1 MSTPTGKGRIRSF
14 NPSTWWGEVEVLS
27 SATPMRFHGTCFL
40 VNGPQ
45 RLPEEGEDVI
55 VVFADEALNK
65 IVAIRA
71 GARAERRSS
80 ESDGSL
86 QAIS

>member
-1 MSTPTGKGRIRSF
+1 MSTPTGKGRIRAF
-14 NPSTWWGEVEVLS
+14 DPSTWWGKVEISS
-27 SATPMRFHGTCFL
+27 SASLVRFHGTCFL

-45 RLPEEGEDVI
+45 RLPEEGEEVT
-55 VVFADEALNK
+55 VVFADEALDK

-80 ESDGSL
+80 ESDSNL
-86 QAIS
+86 QTVS